1 MGRRLAVAITVL
13 FFSVPTWAR
22 SLNRYALILT
32 DPPAATSVARRNA
45 STMAAARARVR
56 GTHAGVKAAL
66 RARGL
71 RVTAETDTLLNAIFL
86 VANDTQAATLDSIPG
101 VDGVVPM
108 RWIHRNLDHAEQLTN
123 VPAAWSFLGGMSN
136 AGAGVKIAIIDS
148 GIDNTHP
155 AFQDSSLT
163 PPAGFPIC
171 PQTDVNACA
180 YTNSKIIVA
189 RSYVGLFDKGS
200 GAGDSRPDDE
210 TPRDRVGHG
219 TAVAMAA
226 AGVTNTGPSD
236 TITGVAPKAFLGN
249 YKVFG
254 SPGLNDYAGEEAVI
268 QALEDAFNDGM
279 DIANLSLGY
288 TPFSGPADTGT
299 KCGLRGSA
307 ACDPFAYAAESA
319 TMNGMIVVA
328 AAGNE
333 GNVGNLTPTLST
345 ISSPAD
351 AADVIAVGA
360 STNSHQWFYPLAMNG
375 LGSYHS
381 QPGTGPQPSSNWGG
395 PVVDTASAGDA
406 EECSALPPDSL
417 SGAIAL
423 IARGDCLFADK
434 IQHAQNAGATGVI
447 VSNNPGD
454 DTLVVMAAGGTG
466 IPATFIGYDDGQTIR
481 DFLKTNPRAPVTV
494 STVLQSQDVSSYN
507 QMAVFSSRGP
517 VPGTAALKPDVTAPG
532 TDLYL
537 TAERYDP
544 FGDLYSPNGY
554 LASQG
559 TSFSSPQVAG
569 LAAMV
574 LQNNPNLTVA
584 QVRSAL
590 IDTATQTLTDAGS
603 PASLLAGGAGL
614 VNAGNAVS
622 TNLVATPASVS
633 FGVIRSGLFPPA
645 QQITLTNTG
654 TSGLNLSVGVNH
666 ITPENNATTAIAPS
680 QANITLAAGQSSTV
694 SFSISGAT
702 PNPGIYQGF
711 VTIQGAATPF
721 NIPYLYEVGDS
732 IPYNIIPI
740 TGDGDDGTTNQTI
753 ASGYISFKLVDQYGL
768 AVPNVPVT
776 YAVSSGGG
784 TLSNQLRSTNS
795 YGFGQAQAAFGP
807 TAGSNVFTASAGGLT
822 ATFTAISRNPPVI
835 NVNGAVDAAAPRP
848 GQGVAPGSYIA
859 LYGVNFASAP
869 QGYST
874 PYLPIAIAQTS
885 VSFDSASGS
894 APGHLTYISPG
905 QVNVQVP
912 WEMQN
917 QSTAQIKVSIQDS
930 SGALYSLPLVPYAPG
945 IFASNGSAAALDS
958 SFHVISGS
966 NPAKQGQNISIY
978 CNGLGPV
985 TNRPASG
992 DPAQGP
998 PNLSN
1003 TTTAPTVMIGG
1014 QNAPVL
1020 FSGLAPGYAG
1030 LYQINVTVPNVGSG
1044 VKPLTIAI
1052 GGVMSQPVNLA
1063 VQ

>member
-1 MGRRLAVAITVL
+1 V
-13 FFSVPTWAR
+13 
-22 SLNRYALILT
+22 
-32 DPPAATSVARRNA
+32 
-45 STMAAARARVR
+45 
-56 GTHAGVKAAL
+56 
-66 RARGL
+66 
-71 RVTAETDTLLNAIFL
+71 
-86 VANDTQAATLDSIPG
+86 
-101 VDGVVPM
+101 
-108 RWIHRNLDHAEQLTN
+108 
-123 VPAAWSFLGGMSN
+123 
-136 AGAGVKIAIIDS
+136 
-148 GIDNTHP
+148 
-155 AFQDSSLT
+155 
-163 PPAGFPIC
+163 
-171 PQTDVNACA
+171 
-180 YTNSKIIVA
+180 
-189 RSYVGLFDKGS
+189 
-200 GAGDSRPDDE
+200 
-210 TPRDRVGHG
+210 
-219 TAVAMAA
+219 
-226 AGVTNTGPSD
+226 
-236 TITGVAPKAFLGN
+236 
-249 YKVFG
+249 
-254 SPGLNDYAGEEAVI
+254 EEAVI

-395 PVVDTASAGDA
+395 PVVDAASAGDA
-406 EECSALPPDSL
+406 EACSTLTPDSL

-423 IARGDCLFADK
+423 IARGNCLFTDK
-434 IQHAQNAGATGVI
+434 IQNAQNAGATGVI

-481 DFLKTNPRAPVTV
+481 DFLKTSPRAPVSV
-494 STVLQSQDVSSYN
+494 STVLQSQDVSSFN
-507 QMAVFSSRGP
+507 QMAAFSSRGP

-569 LAAMV
+569 IAAMV
-574 LQNNPNLTVA
+574 LQNNGNLTMA

-590 IDTATQTLTDAGS
+590 IDTATQTLTDGGS

-622 TNLVATPASVS
+622 TNLIATPASIS
-633 FGVIRSGLFPPA
+633 FGVIRSGLIPPA

-654 TSGLNLSVGVNH
+654 TSSLNLSLGVNH
-666 ITPENNATTAIAPS
+666 VTPENNATTAIAPNQS
-680 QANITLAAGQSSTV
+680 HITLAEGQSSTV
-694 SFSISGAT
+694 SVAISGST

-721 NIPYLYEVGDS
+721 NIPYLYEVGDGV
-732 IPYNIIPI
+732 PYNIIPV

-768 AVPNVPVT
+768 AVPNVPAT

-795 YGFGQAQAAFGP
+795 YGFGQAQATFGP
-807 TAGSNVFTASAGGLT
+807 TAGSNVFTATAGGLT

-835 NVNGAVDAAAPRP
+835 NVNGAVDAASPKP

-859 LYGVNFASAP
+859 LFGVNFASAP

-874 PYLPIAIAQTS
+874 PYLPVAIAQTS
-885 VSFDSASGS
+885 VSFDSANGS

-945 IFASNGSAAALDS
+945 IFASNGSAAALDA
-958 SFHVISGS
+958 SFHVISVS

-985 TNRPASG
+985 TNQPASG

-1003 TTTAPTVMIGG
+1003 TTTTPTVMIGG

-1044 VKPLTIAI
+1044 VKPVTVAI
-1052 GGVMSQPVNLA
+1052 GGVTSQPVNLA

>member
-1 MGRRLAVAITVL
+1 MGRRLAVAITAL

-22 SLNRYALILT
+22 SLNRYALILA
-32 DPPAATSVARRNA
+32 DPPAAASLARRNA

-71 RVTAETDTLLNAIFL
+71 RVTAETDTLLNAIFV
-86 VANDTQAATLDSIPG
+86 VANDGQAATLGSIPG
-101 VDGVVPM
+101 VDGIVPM

-395 PVVDTASAGDA
+395 PVVDAASAGDA
-406 EECSALPPDSL
+406 EACSTLTPDSL

-423 IARGDCLFADK
+423 IARGNCLFTDK
-434 IQHAQNAGATGVI
+434 IQNAQNAGATGVI

-481 DFLKTNPRAPVTV
+481 DFLKTSPRAPVTV
-494 STVLQSQDVSSYN
+494 STVLQSQDVSSFN
-507 QMAVFSSRGP
+507 QMAAFSSRGP

-569 LAAMV
+569 IAAMV
-574 LQNNPNLTVA
+574 LQNNGNLTMA

-590 IDTATQTLTDAGS
+590 IDTATQTLTDGGS

-622 TNLVATPASVS
+622 TNLIATPASIS
-633 FGVIRSGLFPPA
+633 FGVIRSGLIPPA

-654 TSGLNLSVGVNH
+654 TSSLNLSLGVNH
-666 ITPENNATTAIAPS
+666 VTPENNATTAIAPNQS
-680 QANITLAAGQSSTV
+680 HITLAEGQSSTV
-694 SFSISGAT
+694 SVAISGST

-721 NIPYLYEVGDS
+721 NIPYLYEVGDGV
-732 IPYNIIPI
+732 PYNIIPV

-768 AVPNVPVT
+768 AVPNVPAT

-795 YGFGQAQAAFGP
+795 YGFGQAQATFGP
-807 TAGSNVFTASAGGLT
+807 TAGNNVFTASAGGLT

-835 NVNGAVDAAAPRP
+835 NVNGAVDAASPKP

-874 PYLPIAIAQTS
+874 PYLPVAIAQTS
-885 VSFDSASGS
+885 VSFDSANGS

-945 IFASNGSAAALDS
+945 IFASNGSAAALDA
-958 SFHVISGS
+958 SFHVISVS

-985 TNRPASG
+985 TNQPASG

-1003 TTTAPTVMIGG
+1003 TTTTPTVMIGG

-1044 VKPLTIAI
+1044 VKPVTVAI
-1052 GGVMSQPVNLA
+1052 GGVTSQPVNLA

>member
-1 MGRRLAVAITVL
+1 MGRRLAVAITAL

-22 SLNRYALILT
+22 SLNRYALILA
-32 DPPAATSVARRNA
+32 DPPAAASLARRNA

-71 RVTAETDTLLNAIFL
+71 RVTAETDTLLNAIFV
-86 VANDTQAATLDSIPG
+86 VANDGQAATLGSIPG
-101 VDGVVPM
+101 VDGIVPM

-395 PVVDTASAGDA
+395 PVVDAASAGDA
-406 EECSALPPDSL
+406 EACSTLTPDSL

-423 IARGDCLFADK
+423 IARGNCLFTDK
-434 IQHAQNAGATGVI
+434 IQNAQNAGATGVI

-481 DFLKTNPRAPVTV
+481 DFLKTSPRAPVTV
-494 STVLQSQDVSSYN
+494 STVLQSQDVSSFN
-507 QMAVFSSRGP
+507 QMAAFSSRGP

-559 TSFSSPQVAG
+559 TSFSAPQVAG
-569 LAAMV
+569 IAAMV
-574 LQNNPNLTVA
+574 LQNNGNLTMA

-590 IDTATQTLTDAGS
+590 IDTATQTLTDGGS

-622 TNLVATPASVS
+622 TNLIATPASIS
-633 FGVIRSGLFPPA
+633 FGVIRSGLIPPA

-654 TSGLNLSVGVNH
+654 TSSLNLSLGVNH
-666 ITPENNATTAIAPS
+666 VTPENNATTAIAPNQS
-680 QANITLAAGQSSTV
+680 HITLAEGQSSTV
-694 SFSISGAT
+694 SVAISGST

-721 NIPYLYEVGDS
+721 NIPYLYEVGDGV
-732 IPYNIIPI
+732 PYNIIPV

-768 AVPNVPVT
+768 AVPNVPAT

-795 YGFGQAQAAFGP
+795 YGFGQAQATFGP
-807 TAGSNVFTASAGGLT
+807 TAGSNVFTATAGGLT

-835 NVNGAVDAAAPRP
+835 NVNGAVDAASPKP

-874 PYLPIAIAQTS
+874 PYLPVAIAQTS
-885 VSFDSASGS
+885 VSFDSANGS

-945 IFASNGSAAALDS
+945 IFASNGSAAALDA
-958 SFHVISGS
+958 SFHVISVS

-985 TNRPASG
+985 TNQPASG

-1003 TTTAPTVMIGG
+1003 TTTTPTVMIGG

-1044 VKPLTIAI
+1044 VKPVTVAI
-1052 GGVMSQPVNLA
+1052 GGVTSQPVNLA

>member
-1 MGRRLAVAITVL
+1 MGRRLAAVITVSL
-13 FFSVPTWAR
+13 FSVPIWAR
-22 SLNRYALILT
+22 SLNRYALILSE
-32 DPPAATSVARRNA
+32 PPAAGSAARGNVAA
-45 STMAAARARVR
+45 MAAARARVR
-56 GTHAGVKAAL
+56 GTHASVKAEL
-66 RARGL
+66 RARGV
-71 RVTAETDTLLNAIFL
+71 RVTGETDTLLNAIF
-86 VANDTQAATLDSIPG
+86 VAADETQAAALDSVPN

-108 RWIHRNLDHAEQLTN
+108 RWIRRNLDHAEQLTN

-189 RSYVGLFDKGS
+189 RSYVNLFDKGT

-254 SPGLNDYAGEEAVI
+254 SPGLNDYAGEDAVI

-288 TPFSGPADTGT
+288 TPFSAPADTGT

-307 ACDPFAYAAESA
+307 ACDPFAYVAQSAA
-319 TMNGMIVVA
+319 TNGMIVVA
-328 AAGNE
+328 AAGND
-333 GNVGNLTPTLST
+333 GDSGNLTPALST

-351 AADVIAVGA
+351 AANVIAVGA
-360 STNSHQWFYPLAMNG
+360 SSNSHQWFYPLAING

-395 PVVDTASAGDA
+395 PVVDAGSAGDA
-406 EECSALPPDSL
+406 QACSALTPDSL

-423 IARGDCLFADK
+423 IARGNCLFTDK
-434 IQHAQNAGATGVI
+434 IQNAQNAGATGVI

-454 DTLVVMAAGGTG
+454 DTLIVMAAGGTG

-481 DFLKTNPRAPVTV
+481 NFLKTNPRASAAISTALQSVDV
-494 STVLQSQDVSSYN
+494 STYN

-517 VPGTAALKPDVTAPG
+517 VVGTAALKPDLTAPG

-537 TAERYDP
+537 AAERYDP

-559 TSFSSPQVAG
+559 TSFASPQVAG
-569 LAAMV
+569 MAAMV
-574 LQNNPNLTVA
+574 LQNNRNLTGA

-590 IDTATQTLTDAGS
+590 IDTAGQTLTDAGA

-614 VNAGNAVS
+614 VNAGSAIS
-622 TNLVATPASVS
+622 TNLVANPASIS
-633 FGVIRSGLFPPA
+633 FGVIRTGLLPLT

-654 TSGLNLSVGVNH
+654 TSSLNLSLGVNH
-666 ITPENNATTAIAPS
+666 VTPENNATTAIPPG
-680 QANITLAAGQSSTV
+680 QANISLAAGQSSTV
-694 SFSISGAT
+694 NLTLSGST

-711 VTIQGAATPF
+711 VTIQGSATPF
-721 NIPYLYEVGDS
+721 NIPYLYMVGDGA
-732 IPYNIIPI
+732 PYNIIPI
-740 TGDGDDGTTNQTI
+740 TGNGDDGTTNQTI

-768 AVPNVPVT
+768 PVPNVPVT

-784 TLSNQLRSTNS
+784 TLSNQLRSTNN
-795 YGFGQAQAAFGP
+795 YGFGQAQATLGP
-807 TAGSNVFTASAGGLT
+807 AAGGNVFTATAAGLT
-822 ATFTAISRNPPVI
+822 ATFTATSRNPPVI
-835 NVNGAVDAAAPRP
+835 NVNGAVDAASPQP
-848 GQGVAPGSYIA
+848 GRGVAPGSYIA
-859 LYGVNFASAP
+859 LYGVNLAP
-869 QGYST
+869 ATEGYST
-874 PYLPIAIAQTS
+874 PYLPVAIAQTS
-885 VSFDSASGS
+885 VSFDSANGS

-917 QSTAQIKVSIQDS
+917 QSTAQIKVSIEDS

-945 IFASNGSAAALDS
+945 IFASNGVAAALDA
-958 SFHVISGS
+958 SFHVISTS

-985 TNRPASG
+985 TNQPASG
-992 DPAQGP
+992 DPAPGP
-998 PNLSN
+998 PNLS
-1003 TTTAPTVMIGG
+1003 TTTTNPTVTIGG

-1020 FSGLAPGYAG
+1020 FSGLAPGFAG
-1030 LYQINVTVPNVGSG
+1030 LYQINVTVPSAGSG
-1044 VKPLTIAI
+1044 VKPVTVSI
-1052 GGVMSQPVNLA
+1052 GGVTSQPVNLA

>member
-1 MGRRLAVAITVL
+1 MGRRLAVAITAL

-22 SLNRYALILT
+22 SLNRYALILA
-32 DPPAATSVARRNA
+32 DPPAAASLARRNA

-71 RVTAETDTLLNAIFL
+71 RVTAETDTLLNAIFV
-86 VANDTQAATLDSIPG
+86 VANDGQAATLGSIPG
-101 VDGVVPM
+101 VDGIVPM

-395 PVVDTASAGDA
+395 PVVDAASAGDA
-406 EECSALPPDSL
+406 EACSTLTPDSL

-423 IARGDCLFADK
+423 IARGNCLFTDK
-434 IQHAQNAGATGVI
+434 IQNAQNAGATGVI

-481 DFLKTNPRAPVTV
+481 DFLKTSPRAPVTV
-494 STVLQSQDVSSYN
+494 STVLQSQDVSSFN
-507 QMAVFSSRGP
+507 QMAAFSSRGP

-569 LAAMV
+569 IAAMV
-574 LQNNPNLTVA
+574 LQNNGNLTMA

-590 IDTATQTLTDAGS
+590 IDTATQTLTDGGS

-622 TNLVATPASVS
+622 TNLIATPASIS
-633 FGVIRSGLFPPA
+633 FGVIRSGLIPPA

-654 TSGLNLSVGVNH
+654 TSSLNLSLGVNH
-666 ITPENNATTAIAPS
+666 VAPENNATTAIAPNQS
-680 QANITLAAGQSSTV
+680 HITLAEGQSSTV
-694 SFSISGAT
+694 SVAISGST

-721 NIPYLYEVGDS
+721 NIPYLYEVGDGV
-732 IPYNIIPI
+732 PYNIIPV

-795 YGFGQAQAAFGP
+795 YGFGQAQATFGP
-807 TAGSNVFTASAGGLT
+807 TAGNNVFTASAGGLT

-835 NVNGAVDAAAPRP
+835 NVNGAVDAASPKP

-874 PYLPIAIAQTS
+874 PYLPVAIAQTS
-885 VSFDSASGS
+885 VSFDSANGS

-945 IFASNGSAAALDS
+945 IFASNGSAAALDA
-958 SFHVISGS
+958 SFHVISVS

-985 TNRPASG
+985 TNQPASG

-1003 TTTAPTVMIGG
+1003 TTTTPTVMIGG

-1044 VKPLTIAI
+1044 VKPVTVAI
-1052 GGVMSQPVNLA
+1052 GGVTSQPVNLA

>member
-1 MGRRLAVAITVL
+1 M
-13 FFSVPTWAR
+13 
-22 SLNRYALILT
+22 
-32 DPPAATSVARRNA
+32 
-45 STMAAARARVR
+45 MAAARARLR
-56 GTHAGVKAAL
+56 GAHESVKAVL
-66 RARGL
+66 RAGGV
-71 RVTAETDTLLNAIFL
+71 RVVGETDTLLNAIFV
-86 VANDTQAATLDSIPG
+86 VADETQAATLDSIAG

-108 RWIHRNLDHAEQLTN
+108 RWIHRDLDHAEQLTN

-136 AGAGVKIAIIDS
+136 AGVGIKIAIIDS

-155 AFQDSSLT
+155 AFQDPSLT

-171 PQTDVNACA
+171 PQTNVNACA
-180 YTNSKIIVA
+180 FTNSKIIVA
-189 RSYVGLFDKGS
+189 RSYVNLFDDGS
-200 GAGDSRPDDE
+200 GPTDSRPDDE
-210 TPRDRVGHG
+210 SPRDRVGHG

-254 SPGLNDYAGEEAVI
+254 SPGLNDYAGEDAVI
-268 QALEDAFNDGM
+268 QAVEDAFNDGM

-288 TPFSGPADTGT
+288 APFSGPADTGT
-299 KCGLRGSA
+299 ACGLRGSA

-319 TMNGMIVVA
+319 TKNGMIVVA
-328 AAGNE
+328 AAGND
-333 GNVGNLTPTLST
+333 GDLGNLTPTLST

-351 AADVIAVGA
+351 AADVIAAGA
-360 STNSHQWFYPLAMNG
+360 STNSHQWFYPLSING
-375 LGSYHS
+375 LGNYHS

-395 PVVDTASAGDA
+395 PVVDAAAGGDPQA
-406 EECSALPPDSL
+406 CSALTPNSL

-423 IARGDCLFADK
+423 IARGNCLFTDK
-434 IQHAQNAGATGVI
+434 IQNAQNAGATGVI

-454 DTLVVMAAGGTG
+454 DTLVVMAAGGTE

-481 DFLKTNPRAPVTV
+481 NFLKTNPRASVV
-494 STVLQSQDVSSYN
+494 ISTNLQSVDVTTYN

-517 VPGTAALKPDVTAPG
+517 VLGTSALKPDLTAPG

-537 TAERYDP
+537 AAERYDP

-569 LAAMV
+569 MAAMV
-574 LQNNPNLTVA
+574 FQNNRNLTVG

-590 IDTATQTLTDAGS
+590 IDTASQTLTDGGS
-603 PASLLAGGAGL
+603 PAGLLAAGAGL
-614 VNAGNAVS
+614 ANAGNAVS

-633 FGVIRSGLFPPA
+633 FGVIRSGLLPLT

-654 TSGLNLSVGVNH
+654 TSSLNLSLGVNH
-666 ITPENNATTAIAPS
+666 VTPENNATTAIAPS
-680 QANITLAAGQSSTV
+680 QANITLAAGQSSIVNFTL
-694 SFSISGAT
+694 SGSIPS
-702 PNPGIYQGF
+702 PGIYQGF
-711 VTIQGAATPF
+711 VTVQGAATAF
-721 NIPYLYEVGDS
+721 NIPYLYLVGDGV
-732 IPYNIIPI
+732 PYNIIPV
-740 TGDGDDGTTNQTI
+740 TGDGDDGTTSQTI
-753 ASGYISFKLVDQYGL
+753 SDGYISFKLVDQYGL
-768 AVPNVPVT
+768 PVANVPAT

-784 TLSNQLRSTNS
+784 TLSNQLRSTDS
-795 YGFGQAQAAFGP
+795 YGFGQAEATFGP
-807 TAGSNVFTASAGGLT
+807 TAGTNVFTATAGGLT
-822 ATFTAISRNPPVI
+822 ATFTATSRNPPVI
-835 NVNGAVDAAAPRP
+835 NVNGAVDAAYPQP

-859 LYGVNFASAP
+859 LYGVNLAPASE
-869 QGYST
+869 GYST
-874 PYLPIAIAQTS
+874 SYLPVAIAQTS
-885 VSFDSASGS
+885 VSFDSANGS

-905 QVNVQVP
+905 QVNLQVP

-917 QSTAQIKVSIQDS
+917 ESTAQIKVSIEDS
-930 SGALYSLPLVPYAPG
+930 SGTLYSLPLVPYAPA
-945 IFASNGSAAALDS
+945 IFNANGGAAALDAG
-958 SFHVISGS
+958 FNVISNS

-985 TNRPASG
+985 TNQPASG
-992 DPAQGP
+992 DPAQGA

-1003 TTTAPTVMIGG
+1003 TTATPTVMIGG
-1014 QNAPVL
+1014 QSATVL
-1020 FSGLAPGYAG
+1020 FSGLAPGFAG

-1044 VKPLTIAI
+1044 VKPVTVAI
-1052 GGVMSQPVNLA
+1052 GGATSQPVNLP

>member
-1 MGRRLAVAITVL
+1 MGRRLAVAFTVL

-22 SLNRYALILT
+22 SLNRYALILA
-32 DPPAATSVARRNA
+32 DPPAAASLARRNA

-71 RVTAETDTLLNAIFL
+71 RVTAETDTLLNAIFV
-86 VANDTQAATLDSIPG
+86 VANDGQAATLGSIPG
-101 VDGVVPM
+101 VDGIVPM

-395 PVVDTASAGDA
+395 PVVDAASAGDA
-406 EECSALPPDSL
+406 EACSTLTPDSL

-423 IARGDCLFADK
+423 IARGNCLFTDK
-434 IQHAQNAGATGVI
+434 IQNAQNAGATGVI

-481 DFLKTNPRAPVTV
+481 DFLKTSPRAPVTV
-494 STVLQSQDVSSYN
+494 STVLQSQDVSSFN
-507 QMAVFSSRGP
+507 QMAAFSSRGP

-569 LAAMV
+569 IAAMV
-574 LQNNPNLTVA
+574 LQNNGNLTMA

-590 IDTATQTLTDAGS
+590 IDTATQTLTDGGS

-622 TNLVATPASVS
+622 TNLIATPASIS
-633 FGVIRSGLFPPA
+633 FGVIRSGLIPPA

-654 TSGLNLSVGVNH
+654 TSSLNLSLGVNH
-666 ITPENNATTAIAPS
+666 VTPENNATTAIAPNQS
-680 QANITLAAGQSSTV
+680 HITLAEGQSSTV
-694 SFSISGAT
+694 SVAISGST

-721 NIPYLYEVGDS
+721 NIPYLYEVGDGV
-732 IPYNIIPI
+732 PYNIIPV

-768 AVPNVPVT
+768 AVPNVPAT

-795 YGFGQAQAAFGP
+795 YGFGQAQATFGP
-807 TAGSNVFTASAGGLT
+807 TAGSNVFTATAGGLT

-835 NVNGAVDAAAPRP
+835 NVNGAVDAASPKP

-874 PYLPIAIAQTS
+874 PYLPVAIAQTS
-885 VSFDSASGS
+885 VSFDSANGS

-945 IFASNGSAAALDS
+945 IFASNGSAAALDA
-958 SFHVISGS
+958 SFHVISVS

-985 TNRPASG
+985 TNQPASG

-1003 TTTAPTVMIGG
+1003 TTTTPTVMIGG

-1044 VKPLTIAI
+1044 VKPVTVAI
-1052 GGVMSQPVNLA
+1052 GGVTSQPVNLA